1 MIRMLKRSPWIAL
14 GAAAAWLLDGER
26 GAARRAE
33 LASTV
38 RGMGPRGA
46 GPVPGAAGDGSAHG
60 GALDRSRPQPART

>member
-1 MIRMLKRSPWIAL
+1 MIRMMKRAPWIAL

-38 RGMGPRGA
+38 RSW
-46 GPVPGAAGDGSAHG
+46 VGSDADP
-60 GALDRSRPQPART
+60 LQPAPMAPPTAAH

>member
-1 MIRMLKRSPWIAL
+1 MFRMIKRAPWIAL

-38 RGMGPRGA
+38 RSW
-46 GPVPGAAGDGSAHG
+46 VGSDPDP
-60 GALDRSRPQPART
+60 LQPAPMAPPTAAH